1 MCRSKAVIMYG
12 VMQSKKG
19 NEMRWTPAVTGLA
32 AVFLLLMLAGCGGA
46 AGQGGTGQGSTA
58 QVSGKIVLYTSEP
71 QKNADEFVAQ
81 FKKDYP
87 NIDVQVFRSGTGKL
101 VAKLEAEEKAG
112 GIQADVLLAA
122 DAPTFEKFKA
132 KDAFIKYIPPEASSI
147 DAQFKDPDGYYTGT
161 RLISTIIGYNTN
173 LVKDPPKSWQALTDP
188 QYQGKIGMPS
198 PDYSGAAAYNI
209 ALWASKPELGWPWI
223 EKLIQN
229 KPTVVEGNGQVQQG
243 LASGQFATGIIIDYM
258 VRDLQ
263 KKGSPVSGVFP
274 SEGVPAITEP
284 VAIFKSSKNQEAAK
298 VFVNYLVSKQGQ
310 ELAVKQN
317 YVPLRP
323 DIKSPEGAPSISQ
336 IKVMSGNL
344 QQLTADQK
352 PAKERFNQMLKAG
365 G

>member
-1 MCRSKAVIMYG
+1 MISV
-12 VMQSKKG
+12 
-19 NEMRWTPAVTGLA
+19 VTGLA
-32 AVFLLLMLAGCGGA
+32 GILFLVVVAGCGGTA
-46 AGQGGTGQGSTA
+46 SQGGASQGGITSEP
-58 QVSGKIVLYTSEP
+58 SGKIILYTSEP
-71 QKNADEFVAQ
+71 QKNADEFVAE
-81 FKKDYP
+81 FKKDHP

-112 GIQADVLLAA
+112 SVQADVLLAA
-122 DAPTFEKFKA
+122 DASTFEKFKA
-132 KDAFIKYIPPEASSI
+132 KNLFLKYTPPEAGKI

-173 LVKDPPKSWQALTDP
+173 LVKDPPKSWRVLTDP

-209 ALWASKPELGWPWI
+209 ALWASRPELGWGWI
-223 EKLIQN
+223 EKLVQN

-243 LASGQFATGIIIDYM
+243 IASGQFPTGIIIDYM

-263 KKGSPVSGVFP
+263 KKGSPVAGVFP

-310 ELAVKQN
+310 DIAVKQN
-317 YVPLRP
+317 YVPIRP
-323 DIKSPEGAPSISQ
+323 DVKSPEGAPSISE

-352 PAKERFNQMLKAG
+352 AAKERFNGLLKAG